1 MGKQGVTQMTKPRHK
16 KLSQALRDAEFAL
29 SSAVVRGEPKEV
41 LDRLREKRDQVAE
54 AGKK

>member
-1 MGKQGVTQMTKPRHK
+1 MTKPRHK